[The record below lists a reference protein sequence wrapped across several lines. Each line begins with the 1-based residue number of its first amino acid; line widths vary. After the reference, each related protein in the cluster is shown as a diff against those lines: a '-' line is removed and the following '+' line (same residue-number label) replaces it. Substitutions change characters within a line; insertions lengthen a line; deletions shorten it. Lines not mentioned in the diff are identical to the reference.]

1 VNEQPEIKHWT
12 GKRKA
17 ALVKKIIR
25 SQITIYEATRQH
37 DLTAAEVEQWVD
49 EAGMENAF
57 RTSVRRCFA
66 Y

>member
-1 VNEQPEIKHWT
+1 
-12 GKRKA
+12 
-17 ALVKKIIR
+17 VKKIIR
-25 SQITIYEATRQH
+25 SQITIYEAARQH

-49 EAGMENAF
+49 EAGMENAL